1 MSRKI
6 AFVISFCFIFS
17 FLKTNAVTPTL
28 LANASKRGNMQ
39 QWVDSVFSTMSLD
52 EQIGQLFMITADVNQ
67 TKANQERLAS
77 LIKNQKIG
85 GVLFSKATVELQAKL
100 TNFLQE
106 QSRIPLFISL
116 DGEWG
121 LSMRIEGTPRFPKN
135 IALGATND
143 NQSIFEYGKLV
154 GQQCRAMG
162 IHINFAPVLDI
173 NCNPDNPVINSRSFG
188 ESRLKVTNAAL
199 AYARGLES
207 VGVLSVGKH
216 FPGHGDTSTDS
227 HLSLPVLD
235 LSLSRID
242 SLELYPFKKFIEKG
256 FSGMM
261 VGHLYLPAFDRDTV
275 PASLSH
281 NVVTDLLK
289 NELNFEGLIFTDALV
304 MKAIV
309 QKGES
314 ACVKALQAG
323 NDILLSPANPVEE
336 FNAVRKAVEDRVLS
350 PRMIEQKCKKVLSYK
365 YACGLNK
372 YTPIDL
378 YHLTPR
384 LNSRM
389 AELTNRKLTAE
400 SLTLLSNK
408 KHIIPIQ
415 NIDQQRIA
423 VVALGEENTTFQ
435 NISRYYANTTLF
447 SVTDATK
454 TEQLAQLSEKLK
466 QYSLIIVGIYTDRT
480 DYPDRL
486 KQLTSRLGHDNQV
499 LLTFFTSPYKMKP
512 YEETVA
518 KARGVLMAY
527 ENTVLAGSYA
537 MQLLFGGIEAKGV
550 LPVTADS
557 LYAFGAGQNTEK
569 CRLSYDLPETV
580 GLNPQKLNMIDTL
593 VRKAIRNQAIPGCQV
608 LVAKDGV
615 VVFDKSYGYFDY
627 ANTHEVT
634 DFDLYDLA
642 SVSKAAGTVPAMM
655 MLYDQDKYIL
665 RDKLGKF
672 IPALKNTDKSDIT
685 VREALFHQSG
695 LPSLI
700 PFNQMLFDSKS
711 YKGDLLSRQ
720 KSIHYPLQVDDNL
733 FASRKLKFKDEWV
746 SEVSKAPYT
755 VKVAENF
762 YLNPAF
768 HDQMMQ
774 RLLKTKLSSKSK
786 YIYSDLNFVLLRM
799 MVEKLSGEKIDTF
812 LTKNL
817 FSKLGATT
825 LGYLP
830 LNRFDKTRIAPTEND
845 QFFRHQLL
853 VGYPHD
859 EVAALSGGIEGNA
872 GLFSNA
878 NDLAKLCQMWLNEGK
893 YGGEQLIKSETCRMF
908 TQMKSPDSRRGLGFD
923 KPDPKK
929 PSNGPTGDS
938 APLSTYGHTG
948 FTGTSF
954 WIDPDN
960 KLIYIFLSNRV
971 YPHRWNKKLNQMD
984 TRILIQEA
992 IYKAMEKQ

>member
-6 AFVISFCFIFS
+6 AVLISFLFIF
-17 FLKTNAVTPTL
+17 LCLRLDAITPTL

-39 QWVDSVFSTMSLD
+39 QWVDSVFSTMTLD
-52 EQIGQLFMITADVNQ
+52 EQIGQLFMITADVNL
-67 TKANQERLAS
+67 TKANQEKLANF
-77 LIKNQKIG
+77 IRNQKIG
-85 GVLFSKATVELQAKL
+85 GVLFSKATVETQAKL

-143 NQSIFEYGKLV
+143 NQSIFEYGRLV

-173 NCNPDNPVINSRSFG
+173 NCNPNNPVINSRSFG
-188 ESRLKVTNAAL
+188 ESRTKVTNAAL

-235 LSLSRID
+235 LSLTRID
-242 SLELYPFKKFIEKG
+242 SLELYPFKKYIEKG
-256 FSGMM
+256 FAGMM

-275 PASLSH
+275 PASLSY

-289 NELNFEGLIFTDALV
+289 NELNFEGLVFTDALV

-309 QKGES
+309 EKGES

-323 NDILLSPANPVEE
+323 NDILLNPANPIEE
-336 FNAVRKAVEDRVLS
+336 FYAVKRAVETGQINART
-350 PRMIEQKCKKVLSYK
+350 IEKRCKKVLSYK
-365 YACGLNK
+365 YACGLNDYK
-372 YTPIDL
+372 PIDL
-378 YHLTPR
+378 YRLTPR
-384 LNSRM
+384 LNNRQS
-389 AELTNRKLTAE
+389 ELINRKLTAE

-415 NIDQQRIA
+415 NLDQQRIA

-435 NISRYYANTTLF
+435 NMSRYYANASLF
-447 SVTDATK
+447 SVTDDTK
-454 TEQLAQLSEKLK
+454 PEQLAQLSEKLK

-486 KQLTSRLGHDNQV
+486 KQLASQLGRNNQL
-499 LLTFFTSPYKMKP
+499 LLTFFISPYKMKP

-518 KARGVLMAY
+518 KSRGVLMAY
-527 ENTVLAGSYA
+527 ENTVSAGNYA

-557 LYAFGAGQNTEK
+557 LYAFGAGQKTEK

-580 GLNPQKLNMIDTL
+580 GLNPQKLSVIDTL
-593 VRKAIRNQAIPGCQV
+593 VRDAIRNQAIPGCQV

-615 VVFDKSYGYFDY
+615 VIFNKSYGNFDY
-627 ANTHEVT
+627 ANTHEVNV
-634 DFDLYDLA
+634 FDLYDLA

-655 MLYDQDKYIL
+655 MLYDQDKYVL
-665 RDKLGKF
+665 RDKLGEY
-672 IPALKNTDKSDIT
+672 IPALKNSDKANIT
-685 VREALFHQSG
+685 VRDALFHQSG
-695 LPSLI
+695 LSSFI
-700 PFNQMLFDSKS
+700 SFNQMLFDPKS
-711 YKGDLLSRQ
+711 YDGELLSKQ
-720 KSIHYPLQVDDNL
+720 KSVHYPLQVDDNL
-733 FASRKLKFKDEWV
+733 FASRNLKFKDEWV
-746 SEVSKAPYT
+746 SEVPKAPYT

-768 HDQMMQ
+768 YDKMMQ
-774 RLLKTKLSSKSK
+774 RLLKTKLTSKDK
-786 YIYSDLNFVLLRM
+786 YVYSDLNFVLLRM

-830 LNRFDKTRIAPTEND
+830 LTRFDKTRIAPTEND
-845 QFFRHQLL
+845 QFFRRQLL
-853 VGYPHD
+853 IGYPHD
-859 EVAALSGGIEGNA
+859 EVAALSGGVEGNA

-893 YGGEQLIKSETCRMF
+893 YGGDQLIKSETCRMF

-948 FTGTSF
+948 FTGTCF
-954 WIDPDN
+954 WVDPDN
-960 KLIYIFLSNRV
+960 KLIYIFLSNRI
-971 YPHRWNKKLNQMD
+971 YPHRWNKKLDKMD
-984 TRILIQEA
+984 TRTLIQEA
-992 IYKAMEKQ
+992 IYKAMEK